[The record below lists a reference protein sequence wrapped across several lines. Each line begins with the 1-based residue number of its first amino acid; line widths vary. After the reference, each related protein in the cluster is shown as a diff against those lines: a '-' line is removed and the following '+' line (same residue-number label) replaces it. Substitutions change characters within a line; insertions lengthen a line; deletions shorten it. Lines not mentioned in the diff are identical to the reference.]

1 MAIRV
6 FILAISISLA
16 IVYGARAEDQ
26 DGVVDTPEDV
36 QSTSEAATAPDISDE
51 NSSYL
56 SGGGFDSGT
65 DTSGSDNDGSDL
77 QPAPLTVTPNE

>member
-1 MAIRV
+1 MSIRT
-6 FILAISISLA
+6 FMLATAFSLSLGYPA
-16 IVYGARAEDQ
+16 VAEDSI
-26 DGVVDTPEDV
+26 VDTPEDV

-51 NSSYL
+51 NSKYL

-77 QPAPLTVTPNE
+77 QPAPVTITPNE

>member
-6 FILAISISLA
+6 FILAISFSLA

-26 DGVVDTPEDV
+26 DSVVDTPEDV

-51 NSSYL
+51 SSSYS
-56 SGGGFDSGT
+56 SGGGFDTGT
-65 DTSGSDNDGSDL
+65 DTSGSDNDGSEL
-77 QPAPLTVTPNE
+77 QPAPLTITPNE